1 MITKNMKRNM
11 FFILAIACMMAGC
24 QPVEDLVDPTPT
36 VTPTDGKYTITI
48 QASKDAGTKALY
60 LDQSGTKDQLNAYWK
75 STEEVSIFK
84 DIDYV
89 AALGVTPGSGDYP
102 TTATLTGTA
111 SGLAEADALTL
122 MIPRKTWEYT
132 GQDGN
137 LATIETNYD
146 YATAS
151 VTVNN
156 VSGTNITTNAANFQ
170 NEQSIYRFSFKA
182 SSSATTLLPVKSMKV
197 ISANNALV
205 QSRTL
210 GSEGWTDVPGSSIEI
225 TVPNNGTATV
235 LYASL
240 RNNRVGTSTNTDTY
254 SIDIIG
260 ADNALYV
267 CGGNIPSSV
276 MGAQGKFIS
285 LQNIVVS
292 QARFT
297 SNTTSTNAVW

>member
-24 QPVEDLVDPTPT
+24 QPVEDLVDPTPN

-75 STEEVSIFK
+75 SSEEVSIFK
-84 DIDYV
+84 DNAYV

-102 TTATLTGTA
+102 TTATLTGTV
-111 SGLAEADALTL
+111 SGLAKNDALTL

-156 VSGTNITTNAANFQ
+156 VSGTNITTNAAGFQ

-210 GSEGWTDVPGSSIEI
+210 NTGGWDDVCGSIEI
-225 TVPNNGTATV
+225 NVPSGTETV

-276 MGAQGKFIS
+276 MDAQGKFIS
-285 LQNIVVS
+285 LQNKVVS

-297 SNTTSTNAVW
+297 SNTTSTNEVW

>member
-1 MITKNMKRNM
+1 MKRNM
-11 FFILAIACMMAGC
+11 FFILAIACMMTGC

-75 STEEVSIFK
+75 SSEEVSIFK
-84 DIDYV
+84 DNAYV

-102 TTATLTGTA
+102 TTATLTGTV

-210 GSEGWTDVPGSSIEI
+210 NTGGWDDVCGPIEI
-225 TVPNNGTATV
+225 NVPSGTETV

-276 MGAQGKFIS
+276 MDAQGKFIS
-285 LQNIVVS
+285 LQNKVVS

>member
-24 QPVEDLVDPTPT
+24 QPVEDLVDPTPN

-48 QASKDAGTKALY
+48 QASKDVGTKALN
-60 LDQSGTKDQLNAYWK
+60 LDGNTLNAYWDNEEK
-75 STEEVSIFK
+75 VYVFKGTESFTNPLS
-84 DIDYV
+84 V
-89 AALGVTPGSGDYP
+89 APGEP
-102 TTATLTGTA
+102 NTTATLSGTI
-111 SGLAEADALTL
+111 SGLAKNDALTL
-122 MIPRKTWEYT
+122 MIPRTTWDYT
-132 GQDGN
+132 KQDGT
-137 LATIETNYD
+137 LATIQTKYD
-146 YATAS
+146 YATAP
-151 VTVNN
+151 VTVSN
-156 VSGTNITTNAANFQ
+156 VNETTHAITTTAANFQ

-276 MGAQGKFIS
+276 MDAQGKFIS
-285 LQNIVVS
+285 LQNKVVS

-297 SNTTSTNAVW
+297 SNTTSTNQVW

>member
-1 MITKNMKRNM
+1 MITNNMKRSM

-75 STEEVSIFK
+75 SSEKVSIFK
-84 DIDYV
+84 DNDDV

-102 TTATLTGTA
+102 TTATLTGTV
-111 SGLAEADALTL
+111 SGLAENDALTL

-146 YATAS
+146 YATAP
-151 VTVNN
+151 VTVSN
-156 VSGTNITTNAANFQ
+156 VNETTHAITTTAANFQ

-210 GSEGWTDVPGSSIEI
+210 NTGGWDDVCGPIEI
-225 TVPNNGTATV
+225 NVPSGTETV

-240 RNNRVGTSTNTDTY
+240 RNNRVGPSTNTDTY

-267 CGGNIPSSV
+267 CGGNIP
-276 MGAQGKFIS
+276 MDAQGKFIS